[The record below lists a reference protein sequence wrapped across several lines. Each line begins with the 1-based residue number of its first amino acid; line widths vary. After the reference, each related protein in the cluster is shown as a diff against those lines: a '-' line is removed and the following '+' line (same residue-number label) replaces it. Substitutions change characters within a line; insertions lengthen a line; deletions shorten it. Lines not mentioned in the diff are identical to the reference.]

1 LSSGEVP
8 WQELRRRLLAAGLLA
23 ELGESGVF
31 AFGGEFTRV
40 FDALDALYVATFADL
55 GAEVW
60 RFPAVEP
67 KSVFERTGYVA
78 SFPHLTGTIGVF
90 TGGTAEHAELLRVRA
105 EGGAW
110 EHLMEP
116 AGLMLGPAACH
127 PLYAVIG
134 GALPAAGRY
143 FDVLGSCFRHE
154 PSPDPM
160 RMQTFRM
167 HEFVHAGTAASAL
180 AHRDASLPLLRAM
193 LESLGLEVTD
203 VPAND
208 PFFGRTGK
216 ILATNQRE
224 ATMKFELVTSVY
236 GEAAPPTA
244 IASSNYHGDHF
255 GMAFG
260 ISDAAGG
267 VAHTSCV
274 GLGMERT
281 LLALFA
287 RHGMT
292 VSEWPESV
300 RSVLW
305 PANG

>member
-1 LSSGEVP
+1 MSTGDDS
-8 WQELRRRLLAAGLLA
+8 WQVLRRRLLAAGVLA

-31 AFGGEFTRV
+31 AFGAEFTRT
-40 FDALDALYVATFADL
+40 FDAVDALYVATFADL
-55 GAEVW
+55 AAEVW

-90 TGGTAEHAELLRVRA
+90 TGGAAEHAELLRLRA

-116 AGLMLGPAACH
+116 GGLMMGPAACH
-127 PLYAVIG
+127 PLYAVIDGPLPEG
-134 GALPAAGRY
+134 GSY

-154 PSPDPM
+154 PSLDPM
-160 RMQTFRM
+160 RMQAFRM
-167 HEFVHAGTAASAL
+167 HEFVHAGTAASAI
-180 AHRDASLPLLRAM
+180 AHRDAAVPKLLGL
-193 LESLGLEVTD
+193 LESLGLEAAA

-208 PFFGRTGK
+208 PFFGRAGRL
-216 ILATNQRE
+216 LANNQR
-224 ATMKFELVTSVY
+224 ALSIKFEVVTPVY
-236 GEAAPPTA
+236 GDAAPPTA
-244 IASSNYHGDHF
+244 IASANYHDDHF
-255 GMAFG
+255 GAAFG
-260 ISDAAGG
+260 ITDAAGG

-274 GLGMERT
+274 GLGMERAV
-281 LLALFA
+281 LALFA

-292 VSEWPESV
+292 IADWPPSV

-305 PANG
+305 PADG